1 MEWSAEAEGP
11 GHEALRDEVS
21 NLSSHNR
28 NIPTRATRFRH
39 QTVTDQR
46 VDERA
51 NSGQNGPMS
60 SRLASHAGETPRA
73 CAAILL
79 AAGAGTRFR
88 GKNHKLLTN
97 IEISDENGIRTIF
110 EHALAHALEAAIGP
124 VIVVTFCHNE
134 QWAEGQSTSVQAGID
149 VARDLGCNRVV
160 FGLADQPF
168 ISPDAWRK
176 VAAGPGSITV
186 ATYQGLRRNPVAV
199 DASVWPLLPT
209 EGDEGARTL
218 MQVRPDLVRE
228 VACLGSPADIDTEED
243 LRRWQN
249 N

>member
-1 MEWSAEAEGP
+1 M
-11 GHEALRDEVS
+11 
-21 NLSSHNR
+21 
-28 NIPTRATRFRH
+28 
-39 QTVTDQR
+39 
-46 VDERA
+46 
-51 NSGQNGPMS
+51 
-60 SRLASHAGETPRA
+60 
-73 CAAILL
+73 
-79 AAGAGTRFR
+79 
-88 GKNHKLLTN
+88 
-97 IEISDENGIRTIF
+97 
-110 EHALAHALEAAIGP
+110 
-124 VIVVTFCHNE
+124 
-134 QWAEGQSTSVQAGID
+134 
-149 VARDLGCNRVV
+149 V

>member
-1 MEWSAEAEGP
+1 
-11 GHEALRDEVS
+11 
-21 NLSSHNR
+21 
-28 NIPTRATRFRH
+28 
-39 QTVTDQR
+39 

-51 NSGQNGPMS
+51 KSGQNGPMTT
-60 SRLASHAGETPRA
+60 RLAAHAGETPRA
-73 CAAILL
+73 CAAVLL

-88 GKNHKLLTN
+88 GNNHKLLTH
-97 IEISDENGIRTIF
+97 IAISDENETRTIF
-110 EHALAHALEAAIGP
+110 EHALAHALEADIGP
-124 VIVVTFCHNE
+124 VIVVTGAQRSALTSMHKAADVTFCHNE
-134 QWAEGQSTSVQAGID
+134 RWAEGQSTSVQAAIST
-149 VARDLGCNRVV
+149 ARDLGCNRVV

-209 EGDEGARTL
+209 EGDEGARSL

-228 VACLGSPADIDTEED
+228 VTCPGSPADIDTKED